1 LTSTSRSG
9 SAAARTLGRPRP
21 IRVELGRDGSPCAL
35 AGVAVDAI
43 REEWIVEDAWWTERP
58 LRRRYLE
65 LVLADGRDLTV
76 FHDVT
81 TGRWFSQRA

>member
-1 LTSTSRSG
+1 LTSTPRLG
-9 SAAARTLGRPRP
+9 STVARALGGPRP
-21 IRVELGRDGSPCAL
+21 VRVEGVRDGSPHAVAGAL
-35 AGVAVDAI
+35 VDAI

-76 FHDVT
+76 FHDIT